1 MGSLG
6 AEVLVRD
13 KDVSSCSTTWS
24 WDETLIFGIWFPNSK
39 TILSYFRPSFNTFCY
54 KYVFFGEKSRHPLI
68 SNFHSCELPEVLFD
82 MIKCGKN
89 KKDLLL
95 AKFQFPFAF
104 VKGDDFCHFVGLGK
118 VCVDIDKLFCSENS
132 SAVLSNID
140 LNNAQLF

>member
-13 KDVSSCSTTWS
+13 KDVSCCSTTWS
-24 WDETLIFGIWFPNSK
+24 WDKTLFFGIWFPNSK

-68 SNFHSCELPEVLFD
+68 SNFHSCELPEYSLTRSSVAK
-82 MIKCGKN
+82 IKK
-89 KKDLLL
+89 LLL
-95 AKFQFPFAF
+95 AKFPFPFAF